1 VTGLCAAGQGFFC
14 RGSTTGGQAK
24 FVNSMRPD
32 DNKILDNSG
41 FLKPGSAQKRKKQL
55 QQQIKKSRIWLN
67 LTNTQGAFKCY

>member
-1 VTGLCAAGQGFFC
+1 VTVAAGQGFFA

-41 FLKPGSAQKRKKQL
+41 FLKPGSASKTEKTTTTTNRKN
-55 QQQIKKSRIWLN
+55 RF
-67 LTNTQGAFKCY
+67 G